1 MDTYRFERASG
12 IQRHKQTNSIFFWF
26 ITYYKSMG
34 LVSKKM
40 RFFIKSAFLPQDIL
54 ENMVRRNGL
63 LDLGPKIQ
71 RLGKERPIFLPESL
85 NNVILFRENR
95 LVTQGKIPET
105 GKYRKRFLER
115 QIFDAPA
122 RNTVFND
129 VLGKI
134 KNIKFSCIFLKIF
147 VILKSI
153 IKPVRDYVIT
163 NGVKSVLSGLLG
175 GAKNIKN
182 NKSLFL
188 KILDQKIFGRFLLS
202 FLFFSC
208 VSFFNPSTTLAETVS
223 YESALVWR
231 TDSLGDYLL
240 SPMASNS
247 TTVVA
252 PGIVAKGVINSI
264 TATWKFEGQA
274 NLEVSADDGLHYT
287 PLTNGVPLKEGFVQG
302 TNLKWKAILGAD
314 SKLNEVILTYTDS
327 SGMTG
332 SFGNPTL
339 SGFKY
344 RKSFKVAGSSS
355 GPLYNYQIKIKVGES
370 KEVRD
375 ADINCEGHTALDFQD
390 VRFALTDG
398 QTPLSYYLEK
408 ITGDKPNRV
417 AEFFVKVA
425 QIPQEGITLYLYYGN
440 PNAKNLSDAKE
451 AFDFYEDFRGN
462 SLDANKWAMHLST
475 AGSSS
480 LTDEGLVLD
489 AAKITSKSFQFS
501 GGIIEYSATAETG
514 YEVRLI
520 IRDPDPASEADI
532 SQVVY
537 SSSYSGAQH
546 CIAVG
551 DIVRVNDAKRI
562 AALTPYDYRV
572 VADGDKITFERY
584 GQGFTEKQASI
595 SYTDSFGPKKG
606 YIGLKT
612 AGLGRGKSLSKFHWI
627 RVRKYANPEPLI
639 DKTIVIAE
647 ESAALPQFANT
658 AIALNGDLILAEG
671 NKEGSYATAAIAA
684 PYNIRI
690 IVPSWK
696 GSGASLDVSVD
707 GGKTYKKDCTN
718 SAYYYAAKGDFATG
732 NSIKYRVAFKKNA
745 MSSISKLESIVVPY
759 ALGNII
765 VLSPA
770 GGEVWQPGSGQK
782 IIWSA
787 WDYEKSYPM
796 KIEYSLD
803 GGKTF
808 KTIVAKAE
816 NSGAYSWNIPDD
828 PAVITDQALVR
839 VCDSYDDKVCGIS
852 GGMFSIAASSTA
864 P

>member
-12 IQRHKQTNSIFFWF
+12 IQRHKQASNIVCWF
-26 ITYYKSMG
+26 ITHYNSLG
-34 LVSKKM
+34 FVPKKI
-40 RFFIKSAFLPQDIL
+40 RFLIKSAFLPQDIL

-71 RLGKERPIFLPESL
+71 RLGKEKPIFLPESL
-85 NNVILFRENR
+85 NNVILFRENS
-95 LVTQGKIPET
+95 LVTQGRIPET

-134 KNIKFSCIFLKIF
+134 KNIKFSCIFFNIF

-202 FLFFSC
+202 FFFFSC

-240 SPMASNS
+240 PPMSSNS
-247 TTVVA
+247 TTVIS
-252 PGIVAKGVINSI
+252 PGIVTKGVINSI
-264 TATWKFEGQA
+264 TATWKFEGQV

-287 PLTNGVPLKEGFVQG
+287 PVTNGVPLKEGFAQG

-314 SKLNEVILTYTDS
+314 SKLNEVVMSCTDS
-327 SGMTG
+327 SGMAG
-332 SFGNPTL
+332 SFGNPAL
-339 SGFKY
+339 SDFKY

-355 GPLYNYQIKIKVGES
+355 GPLYNYQIKIRVGES
-370 KEVRD
+370 KEARD
-375 ADINCEGHTALDFQD
+375 ADINCEGHIVNDFQD
-390 VRFALTDG
+390 VRFTLTDG
-398 QTPLSYYLEK
+398 QTPLPYYLEK
-408 ITGDKPNRV
+408 ITGEKPNRV

-462 SLDANKWAMHLST
+462 SLDANKWATHLST

-489 AAKITSKSFQFS
+489 AAKITSKLFQFS
-501 GGIIEYSATAETG
+501 AGVIEYSATAETG
-514 YEVRLI
+514 YEVRLVV
-520 IRDPDPASEADI
+520 RDPNPDSEADI
-532 SQVVY
+532 NQVVY

-572 VADGDKITFERY
+572 IADGGKITFERY
-584 GQGFTEKQASI
+584 AQGFAEKQASI

-627 RVRKYANPEPLI
+627 RVRKYANPEPII
-639 DKTIVIAE
+639 DKNIVSAQ
-647 ESAALPQFANT
+647 ESVALSQFVNT
-658 AIALNGDLILAEG
+658 ALASNGDLILTEA
-671 NKEGSYATAAIAA
+671 NKEGSYATAAVAA

-696 GSGASLDVSVD
+696 GSGVSLDVSAD

-718 SAYYYAAKGDFATG
+718 NAYYYAAKGDFATG
-732 NSIKYRVAFKKNA
+732 NAVKYRVAFKKNTI
-745 MSSISKLESIVVPY
+745 SSISKLESIVVPY

-765 VLSPA
+765 VLLPS
-770 GGEVWQPGSGQK
+770 GNEVWQPGSAQK
-782 IIWSA
+782 ITWSA
-787 WDYEKSYPM
+787 WDYEKTYPM
-796 KIEYSLD
+796 KLEYSLD

-816 NSGAYSWNIPDD
+816 NNGAYSWNIPDD
-828 PAVITDQALVR
+828 KAVITDQALVR

-852 GGMFSIAASSTA
+852 DSMLSIAGSGTR
-864 P
+864 